1 MSMSAVSTTSST
13 GRPAVLF
20 LTHPELGQANVH
32 LATLYELLL
41 TRQYDL
47 HIASFHDRNLDK
59 SLSFIIEHANSQIE
73 QHDPSTLAE
82 TVHRHVVCG
91 VSMQIVHPDPRTQA
105 HSPRFRSFR
114 KHFAP
119 TFENLLNHQSPE
131 AYADSVQN
139 VVEMIKDI
147 RPAVAVV
154 DSLFWQG
161 IDAVRLAKQPYVVL
175 WPNFLKECVG
185 GMCPKKRTAWKLPV
199 SGTGYAYPVPW
210 RLKPANLLVFL
221 SFIKAIYTSPKRKL
235 MDKRRRSMGL
245 KGPHPILDLAGAPQI
260 TPCLPEID
268 YPCTFD
274 PTLITNCGPIIFPSS
289 IKNDD
294 PLLVWIKRAPTVL
307 INLGTHCNFYDEHAV
322 EMLAG
327 IRTVVDKC
335 PEVQVLWKWKEVGRS
350 APLVEEHLPAETYGE
365 RVKIV
370 KWLENSPM
378 DLLNTGDIV
387 CNVHHGGANSF
398 YEAVW
403 AGVPHVI
410 LPKWFDNYDMA
421 ARAEYLNVGI
431 WASRLTAPNENAGE
445 LSAAILA
452 VLEDT
457 PRATAMRDSCRK
469 YAEIAKRSGGRKLAA
484 DKIGA
489 YARAYEAQV
498 SKENL

>member
-1 MSMSAVSTTSST
+1 MAAS
-13 GRPAVLF
+13 RPSVLF

-47 HIASFHDRNLDK
+47 HLASFHDRNLDK
-59 SLSFIIEHANSQIE
+59 SLKFIVDFANEKAPES
-73 QHDPSTLAE
+73 PAE
-82 TVHRHVVCG
+82 DVTRHVVCG

-105 HSPRFRSFR
+105 HSPRFKKFR

-119 TFENLLNHQSPE
+119 TFETLLNHQSAE

-139 VVEMIKDI
+139 LVEIIKDV
-147 RPAVAVV
+147 RPAVTVV

-161 IDAVRLAKQPYVVL
+161 IDAVRLAKQPYIVL
-175 WPNFLKECVG
+175 WPNFLKECIG
-185 GMCPKKRTAWKLPV
+185 GMCPKARTAWKLPV
-199 SGTGYAYPVPW
+199 SGTGYAYPVPL
-210 RLKPANLLVFL
+210 RRKAANILVFI
-221 SFIKAIYTSPKRKL
+221 SFISAIRTSPKRKQ
-235 MDKRRRSMGL
+235 MDERRKAMGL

-268 YPCTFD
+268 YPCSFD
-274 PTLITNCGPIIFPSS
+274 ANLVTNCGPIIFPSS
-289 IKNDD
+289 IKHDD

-307 INLGTHCNFYDEHAV
+307 INLGTHCNFYDAHAV
-322 EMLAG
+322 EMLKG
-327 IRTVVDKC
+327 IRTVIDKL
-335 PEVQVLWKWKEVGRS
+335 PGVQVLWKWKEVGQS
-350 APLVEEHLPAETYGE
+350 AGLVEKHLGAAAND

-370 KWLENSPM
+370 RWLENSPM

-398 YEAVW
+398 YEAIW

-421 ARAEYLNVGI
+421 SRAEWLGVGV
-431 WASRLTAPNENAGE
+431 WASRRTAPDENAEE
-445 LSAAILA
+445 LAAGILA

-457 PRATAMRDSCRK
+457 PRA
-469 YAEIAKRSGGRKLAA
+469 AEIKSNCLKYKTVAQLSGGRKQAA
-484 DKIGA
+484 DKIGE
-489 YARAYEAQV
+489 YARAYEAQR
-498 SKENL
+498 SNETLQTA